1 MLINGETKSSIWE
14 LRYICN
20 FFCEFKTIQ
29 NKSLFETKQKSQ
41 AYNKVENN
49 PEFVVI
55 YVGSKVKSFP
65 EELNPKQS
73 FKNATEKVQREIRSL
88 KKVPNTAKSKKVQSF
103 KSVFKNQGQLVIRS
117 IGHTMYLVE
126 P

>member
-1 MLINGETKSSIWE
+1 MLINGETKWSIWE
-14 LRYICN
+14 LCYIYN
-20 FFCEFKTIQ
+20 FSVNLKLSK

-41 AYNKVENN
+41 DCNKVENN
-49 PEFVVI
+49 PEFVVL

-65 EELNPKQS
+65 KELNPKQS

-103 KSVFKNQGQLVIRS
+103 KSESSKIKGS
-117 IGHTMYLVE
+117 
-126 P
+126 

>member
-1 MLINGETKSSIWE
+1 MGKLSQVYGNSVTFAIFSVNLKLS
-14 LRYICN
+14 
-20 FFCEFKTIQ
+20 K
-29 NKSLFETKQKSQ
+29 NKSLFETTQKSQ

-49 PEFVVI
+49 PEFVVL

-88 KKVPNTAKSKKVQSF
+88 KKVPNTAKSKKVHSF
-103 KSVFKNQGQLVIRS
+103 KSESSKIKGS
-117 IGHTMYLVE
+117 
-126 P
+126 